1 MRIRKFGAL
10 LTTSLA
16 AALVTLTFS
25 TAPLSAQEAAVI
37 KGKVTS
43 ETGEPLGG
51 ANVTVAGTN
60 QGVVTTA
67 NGTFTLTIGGAA
79 VKGQQ
84 VVLVARYIGHKPV
97 NRTVTLTAGE
107 QEQNFQLAADPLRLE
122 EVVVTGVGEA
132 TDRRKLPNVVASVSA
147 EQLQAVPGQS
157 ALQAVEGKV
166 AGVRLIPNS
175 AQPGGEPSLRLRGAT
190 SIGGRQDPLYIVDG
204 VITRFGLADIAGEDV
219 ERVELVKGAAASA
232 MYGSDAANGVVQVF
246 TKRGNSL
253 PDGGV
258 RVTTRVE
265 GGFNNMPSRM
275 QFSHHHA
282 WEVNSSLGYCT
293 SLDPAY
299 TVDPVG
305 NYCLDGGARVIN
317 YAQISNNPYTVYH
330 DHWNA
335 LVRNGQYWTGYASV
349 GQRQGN
355 TNFNA
360 SFEETRNKGV
370 IFGLGGYN
378 RQNFR
383 LNLDQQ
389 VRSNLDAS
397 FSAFYGTSTNGRAA
411 EASGGPFFGLM
422 FLQPDVDIT
431 ACCNPDGSRYIAKVP
446 LSGDVANDFNPLYEL
461 ANRKIDQ
468 DRNRFSGSGR
478 MRWRINSWLQGEGT
492 FAYDQEAQSF
502 SDLQPFGYLTSSGSK
517 TAGSLIQQSRN
528 DWQAN
533 GGVTLTSVRRLGSSI
548 TNTTKVAAI
557 FENQR
562 NRLLQ
567 SNAGA
572 FVVSRV
578 PEFGAGTD
586 PSSVTS
592 NSFDERIRNE
602 NFYAVTTFDIKD
614 RYILDGLVR
623 RDGSS
628 LFGPENRWATYYR
641 ASAAWRVTQDIHVPG
656 VDEMRLRAS
665 YGTAGLRPSFSDQY
679 EILAVSPA
687 GFSTD
692 ILGNPLLKPAR
703 SGELEVGTNIDF
715 GGSRYTLEYTYARK
729 TTRDQILL
737 VDLSVAARSP
747 SGTGGFKRQWQN
759 TGTLRSW
766 THELTFAARL
776 VNKPG
781 TQLTLNIVGD
791 RTRQMITNWTLPERL
806 YGFEQMPRA
815 FFLGPNSDLGVLY
828 GNHWVR
834 NIDELYADPAKA
846 ALSAPGQTWSRDSV
860 MVNEDGYVV
869 RKNLYGTPRE
879 RAIKY
884 TYCRR
889 TDPTTGS
896 CLETSETVKI
906 GDANPDF
913 NLSFGLNFNFKR
925 FAVNALLDWSYGGQ
939 LYNGTRQWAFQATRD
954 RVQDQFGKPA
964 NAAACGALP
973 GGNLPNG
980 TTQPTDPM
988 PSCPQKA
995 IAYYG
1000 VGFYNGL
1007 DPNDYFIESGSY
1019 AKLKE
1024 LAVHYTLSGNALHAI
1039 GLRSLNELRVG
1050 VIARNLFTITK
1061 YSGLDPEVSGLFGDP
1076 FQVRMDWFQYPQF
1089 RTLTAVVEITY

>member
-1 MRIRKFGAL
+1 MRVRKSGTL
-10 LTTSLA
+10 LA
-16 AALVTLTFS
+16 AVVAAAVATLTLNP
-25 TAPLSAQEAAVI
+25 APLAAQEAVI

-51 ANVTVAGTN
+51 ANVVVANTN
-60 QGVVTTA
+60 LGAITAA
-67 NGTFTLTIGGAA
+67 NGTFTLTIGASAA
-79 VKGQQ
+79 RGQQ
-84 VVLVARYIGHKPV
+84 VTLTARYIGHKPV
-97 NRTVTLTAGE
+97 TRTVTLSSGE

-132 TDRRKLPNVVASVSA
+132 TDRRKLPNVVASVNA
-147 EQLQAVPGQS
+147 DQLQAVPGTS

-166 AGVRLIPNS
+166 AGVRLVPNS

-246 TKRGNSL
+246 TKRGASL
-253 PDGGV
+253 PEGGI

-265 GGFNNMPSRM
+265 GGVNNMPTRM
-275 QFSHHHA
+275 EFSHHHA
-282 WEVNSSLGYCT
+282 FEINETPSYCT
-293 SLDPAY
+293 TLDASY
-299 TVDPVG
+299 TVSSAG
-305 NYCLDGGARVIN
+305 NYCLTSSGARVIRGD
-317 YAQISNNPYTVYH
+317 QIAKNPFTVYY
-330 DHWNA
+330 DHWNS
-335 LVRNGQYWTGYASV
+335 LVNNGQFWTGYASV

-389 VRSNLDAS
+389 VRSNVDAS

-411 EASGGPFFGLM
+411 EGQTGPFFGLM
-422 FLQPDVDIT
+422 FLQPDVNIE
-431 ACCNPDGSRYIAKVP
+431 ACCNPDGSKYVAQVP

-461 ANRKIDQ
+461 AYRKIDQ

-478 MRWRINSWLQGEGT
+478 MRWRINTWLQGEGT
-492 FAYDQEAQSF
+492 FAYDQEAQTY
-502 SDLQPFGYLTSSGSK
+502 SDMQPFGYLNSSGSK
-517 TAGSLIQQSRN
+517 TAGSLFQSSKN
-528 DWQAN
+528 DWQSNA
-533 GGVTLTSVRRLGSSI
+533 GVTLTSIRRFGSSI
-548 TNTTKVAAI
+548 SNTTKIAAI

-567 SNAGA
+567 SNAGG
-572 FVVSRV
+572 FVVARV
-578 PEFGAGTD
+578 PEFGTGTD
-586 PSSVTS
+586 PNTVTS
-592 NSFDERIRNE
+592 ASTDERIRNE
-602 NFYAVTTFDIKD
+602 NFYAVSTFDIKD
-614 RYILDGLVR
+614 RYIIDGLVR

-628 LFGPENRWATYYR
+628 LFGPESRWATYYR
-641 ASAAWRVTQDIHVPG
+641 VSGAWRLTQDMHIPG

-665 YGTAGLRPSFSDQY
+665 YGTAGLRPAFADQY
-679 EILAVSPA
+679 EILAVTPG
-687 GFSTD
+687 GFTKQ

-703 SGELEVGTNIDF
+703 SAELEVGTNIDF
-715 GGSRYTLEYTYARK
+715 GGSRYTLEYTYAQKK
-729 TTRDQILL
+729 TTDQILL
-737 VDLSVAARSP
+737 VDLPAVA
-747 SGTGGFKRQWQN
+747 GFSQQWQN
-759 TGTLRSW
+759 TGALRSR
-766 THELTFAARL
+766 THELTFAAR
-776 VNKPG
+776 VINKPG

-791 RTRQMITNWTLPERL
+791 RTRQVITSWTLPERL
-806 YGFEQMPRA
+806 YSFEQMPAA
-815 FFLGPNSDLGVLY
+815 FFLGNNSDLGAMY

-834 NIDELYADPAKA
+834 NIDELYADPDKA
-846 ALSAPGQTWSRDSV
+846 AQSGAGQTWSRDSV

-869 RKNLYGTPRE
+869 RKDVYGTPNE

-884 TYCRR
+884 VYCK
-889 TDPTTGS
+889 TFTGPTCT
-896 CLETSETVKI
+896 ETSNITKI

-913 NLSFGLNFNFKR
+913 NMSFGFTLNVKR
-925 FAVNALLDWSYGGQ
+925 FAINALMDWSYGGQ

-954 RVQDQFGKPA
+954 RVQDQFGKPNNDA
-964 NAAACGALP
+964 GCG
-973 GGNLPNG
+973 
-980 TTQPTDPM
+980 TVSDPM

-995 IAYYG
+995 LPYYG

-1007 DPNDYFIESGSY
+1007 DPNDFFVESGSY

-1024 LAVHYTLSGNALHAI
+1024 LAVHYTLGPSQLRAI
-1039 GLRSLNELRVG
+1039 GLRGLNEIRLG
-1050 VIARNLFTITK
+1050 IIGRNVFTITK

-1089 RTLTAVVEITY
+1089 RTMSAVVEITY